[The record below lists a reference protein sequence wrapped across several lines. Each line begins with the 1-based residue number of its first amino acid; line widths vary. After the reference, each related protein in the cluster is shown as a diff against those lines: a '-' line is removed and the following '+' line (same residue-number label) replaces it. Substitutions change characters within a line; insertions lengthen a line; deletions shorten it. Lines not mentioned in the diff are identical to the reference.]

1 MVKPKNY
8 DSPFDREELED
19 LERESILNNEQLQ
32 NTGFLENDDAYP
44 PNGSLLNLPTS
55 LWYASNISPF
65 SVDEES
71 EAYKRYKEIE
81 GLDW

>member
-19 LERESILNNEQLQ
+19 LERESILSSEQLQ

-44 PNGSLLNLPTS
+44 PNGSLLNLPTGF
-55 LWYASNISPF
+55 WYAANTSPF
-65 SVDEES
+65 SMDEDS
-71 EAYKRYKEIE
+71 EAYRRYKEIE
-81 GLDW
+81 GLD